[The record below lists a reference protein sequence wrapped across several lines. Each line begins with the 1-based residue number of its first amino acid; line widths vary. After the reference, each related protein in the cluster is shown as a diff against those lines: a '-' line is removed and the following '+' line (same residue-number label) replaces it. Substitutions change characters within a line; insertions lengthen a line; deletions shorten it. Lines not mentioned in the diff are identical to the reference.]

1 MTNNSERFLFKE
13 TDSTSAKLKVIG
25 VGGGGCN
32 AVDSMVRAGLTGVDF
47 IAANTDLQ
55 ALEDSLASTKIQL
68 GKERTKGLGAG
79 ANPDAGEESALEQ
92 AEEIR
97 QVLDG
102 SDMVFVTAGM
112 GGGTGTGAAPVVA
125 NLARDLG
132 ALTVAVVTKP
142 FQFEGSRRMCRAEEG
157 IAQLKRSTDTLL
169 AIPNQRILGTIEK
182 NTPLTEAFTQ
192 ANIVLRHA
200 ISGIADVITMPGLV
214 NVDFAD
220 VRAVMSHMG
229 RAVLGMGCGNGEERA
244 VTAARS
250 AISSPLLENGG
261 IEGARA
267 LLFNIRGG
275 VDLSLHEVT
284 EAAEV
289 IQESADQ
296 DANIIFG
303 AVVNHEVLDEVV
315 ITVIATGFDRELAL
329 AQTVP
334 NYVSDVS
341 INDREIRSAGEL
353 KLTSVR
359 KVSPRRNVNVAQANL
374 PLLKDQLEI
383 PAYLRHGNG
392 KEST

>member
-1 MTNNSERFLFKE
+1 
-13 TDSTSAKLKVIG
+13 
-25 VGGGGCN
+25 GG
-32 AVDSMVRAGLTGVDF
+32 L
-47 IAANTDLQ
+47 
-55 ALEDSLASTKIQL
+55 
-68 GKERTKGLGAG
+68 
-79 ANPDAGEESALEQ
+79 
-92 AEEIR
+92 
-97 QVLDG
+97 
-102 SDMVFVTAGM
+102 
-112 GGGTGTGAAPVVA
+112 
-125 NLARDLG
+125 
-132 ALTVAVVTKP
+132 
-142 FQFEGSRRMCRAEEG
+142 
-157 IAQLKRSTDTLL
+157 
-169 AIPNQRILGTIEK
+169 
-182 NTPLTEAFTQ
+182 
-192 ANIVLRHA
+192 
-200 ISGIADVITMPGLV
+200 
-214 NVDFAD
+214 
-220 VRAVMSHMG
+220 
-229 RAVLGMGCGNGEERA
+229 
-244 VTAARS
+244 
-250 AISSPLLENGG
+250 
-261 IEGARA
+261 EGARA